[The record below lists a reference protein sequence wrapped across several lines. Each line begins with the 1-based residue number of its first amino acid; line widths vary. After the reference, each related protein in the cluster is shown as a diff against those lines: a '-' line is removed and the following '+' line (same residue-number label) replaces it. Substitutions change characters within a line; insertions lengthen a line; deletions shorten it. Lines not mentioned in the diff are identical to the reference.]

1 MNRLRKN
8 LGKQFHL
15 KHLKKLRIN
24 LTKEVEKLCN
34 ENYKSLKKE
43 SEEDIRKWKDL
54 PCSWSSRINFVKVAI
69 LPKSI
74 YTFTTIPIKIPM
86 TFFTEIEKSILK
98 FIWKHKRL

>member
-43 SEEDIRKWKDL
+43 
-54 PCSWSSRINFVKVAI
+54 
-69 LPKSI
+69 
-74 YTFTTIPIKIPM
+74 
-86 TFFTEIEKSILK
+86 TE
-98 FIWKHKRL
+98 